1 MSSCVPRII
10 LLDGFNIKNRAGHL
24 SLSEAEIAETAANSQ
39 ECQGSVIKTDHMFA
53 SQATVDPKWMRS
65 EAAEVSHND
74 EA

>member
-1 MSSCVPRII
+1 M
-10 LLDGFNIKNRAGHL
+10 
-24 SLSEAEIAETAANSQ
+24 SEAEIAETAANSQ